1 MDNVIY
7 KYIYIYMSN
16 CNTEKQKIN
25 LTTTTTTLQNDV
37 LEFSQY
43 VINTELGVKSNL
55 AYDG

>member
-25 LTTTTTTLQNDV
+25 LTTTTTSKANDV
-37 LEFSQY
+37 SGTKITGCLIGLFFFF
-43 VINTELGVKSNL
+43 N
-55 AYDG
+55 